1 MVTRNLFEAIQ
12 RDYSPADRAVSETTP
27 IYPVYI
33 GDVVMQAFF
42 ILLIKSSTANTIS
55 LGHTGS
61 VARFIAATD
70 SSAGT
75 VGDVIDGQVAVFPRA
90 ILTNQNLD
98 ADYIAVG
105 GGGTT
110 VPKVRFVC
118 VILRALKF

>member
-1 MVTRNLFEAIQ
+1 MVTRSLFEAIQ
-12 RDYSPADRAVSETTP
+12 RDYSPADRAASETTP
-27 IYPVYI
+27 IFPVYI

-42 ILLIKSSTANTIS
+42 ILLIKSSTSNTIS

-70 SSAGT
+70 TSAGT
-75 VGDVIDGQVAVFPRA
+75 VGDVIDGVTAVFPRA
-90 ILTNQNLD
+90 ILTNENIN
-98 ADYIAVG
+98 ADFITAG